1 LLVEDDPAV
10 LNATRMLLRV
20 EGYRVS
26 TATSLR
32 EALEQARESHDID
45 LVVTDYHLQGEDT
58 GIQVIT
64 ALREALGPTLKA
76 VLVTGDTS
84 SAIRDLRS
92 DASLRLASK
101 PVNAEELLGILKS
114 LLATSLV
121 AAVHS

>member
-1 LLVEDDPAV
+1 
-10 LNATRMLLRV
+10 
-20 EGYRVS
+20 
-26 TATSLR
+26 
-32 EALEQARESHDID
+32 